1 MTKINLCTLL
11 FFSVVICFA
20 QEDLKERE
28 KQAAFDPAYSTY
40 SRKKPAYVTLKNGE
54 KVEADIK
61 DVDRKKGQINEIKF
75 IKSDGSKLR
84 VSAEEIVD
92 LYMAPSGFEKMQQQ
106 SNFINDATK
115 WGNIDASKYLNK
127 GYTMYTN
134 QMVSLKNKKKEAE
147 YLMQVINPKFGQY
160 IEVYSDPW
168 AKETMSFNPGGLKVA
183 GGIKK
188 SYYIKKG
195 DEKVL
200 WLTKQDFDKHFND
213 LFMDNDKFKA
223 KYAHHKFKW
232 SLLGVYILDYT
243 EFTMEEETAT
253 PTK

>member
-1 MTKINLCTLL
+1 MKVKLVTLL
-11 FFSVVICFA
+11 FFSLAFCFA

-75 IKSDGSKLR
+75 IKPDGSKLR
-84 VSAEEIVD
+84 VTAAEIVD
-92 LYMAPSGFEKMQQQ
+92 LYMAPAGLEKMQQRA
-106 SNFINDATK
+106 NFIGDATK
-115 WGNIDASKYLNK
+115 WGRSATSQYLKK

-134 QMVSLKNKKKEAE
+134 QMVSLKNKKKEE
-147 YLMQVINPKFGQY
+147 EFLMQVINPNFSQY
-160 IEVYSDPW
+160 IQVYSDPW

-200 WLTKQDFDKHFND
+200 WLTKKDFDEHFD
-213 LFMDNDKFKA
+213 ALFMDNDKFKA
-223 KYAHHKFKW
+223 KYADHKFKW
-232 SLLGVYILDYT
+232 SLLGVYILDNT
-243 EFTMEEETAT
+243 EFKMEDQAGT
-253 PTK
+253 PSK

>member
-1 MTKINLCTLL
+1 MKLKLTTLL
-11 FFSVVICFA
+11 FFSVMVCFA
-20 QEDLKERE
+20 QENLKERE
-28 KQAAFDPAYSTY
+28 KQAAFDPAYSSY
-40 SRKKPAYVTLKNGE
+40 SRKKPAYVTLKSGE

-75 IKSDGSKLR
+75 IKPDGSKLR
-84 VSAEEIVD
+84 VTASEIVD
-92 LYMAPSGFEKMQQQ
+92 LYMAPSGFEKFQQQ
-106 SNFINDATK
+106 SNFIGDATK
-115 WGNIDASKYLNK
+115 WGRSDAAQYLKK

-147 YLMQVINPKFGQY
+147 FLMQVINPKFSQY
-160 IEVYSDPW
+160 IQVYSDPW
-168 AKETMSFNPGGLKVA
+168 AKETMAFSPGGLKVA

-200 WLTKQDFDKHFND
+200 WLTKGDFDKHFND

-223 KYAHHKFKW
+223 KYADHKFKW
-232 SLLGVYILDYT
+232 SLLGVYVLDYT
-243 EFTMEEETAT
+243 EFKMQEEAGT
-253 PTK
+253 PSK